1 MYKRVSDS
9 YLFQKSDEK
18 MVMHAL
24 YHGELV
30 IQRCQGLNRIYL
42 FLKNQNRRSRNSVVN
57 YCVIKSTIMYVKMKC
72 SA

>member
-24 YHGELV
+24 YHGELG

-42 FLKNQNRRSRNSVVN
+42 FLKNQNRRSRN
-57 YCVIKSTIMYVKMKC
+57 T
-72 SA
+72 A